1 MKSVTIMAVF
11 MVGVC
16 VGHLIPTARAQTRRA
31 TTTNLITTDLG
42 NWCDG
47 KEVTVEVNEF
57 VSGTSGKH
65 YHPAHSF
72 TWILEGSEAYTLEG
86 QPTRTVSTGDLLHES
101 PMQVH
106 TLENDRPVKLLVL
119 RIAEKGTPATV
130 RVP

>member
-1 MKSVTIMAVF
+1 MKHVTLSIVF
-11 MVGVC
+11 IAGMS
-16 VGHLIPTARAQTRRA
+16 VGHFLIPNVTAQTRRA

-47 KEVTVEVNEF
+47 EVTVEVNEF
-57 VSGTSGKH
+57 SPGTSGKH

-72 TWILEGSEAYTLEG
+72 TWILEGSEAYTLAG
-86 QPTRTVSTGDLLHES
+86 QPTKTVNTGELLHED

-106 TLENDRPVKLLVL
+106 SLDNQSPVKLLVL
-119 RIAEKGTPATV
+119 RIAERGKPATV

>member
-1 MKSVTIMAVF
+1 MT
-11 MVGVC
+11 
-16 VGHLIPTARAQTRRA
+16 VGHFLIPNVTAQTRKA

-47 KEVTVEVNEF
+47 KEVNVEVNEF
-57 VSGTSGKH
+57 SPGTSGRH

-86 QPTRTVSTGDLLHES
+86 QPTRTVSTGELLHEA

-106 TLENDRPVKLLVL
+106 SLDNQSPVKLLVL
-119 RIAEKGTPATV
+119 RIAEKGKPATV
-130 RVP
+130 RGP